1 MFVCVSLFKWLN
13 YLQITTTVYGHDHY
27 NNRDVC
33 DYAIKRD
40 IIIQEEY
47 I

>member
-1 MFVCVSLFKWLN
+1 MFVYVSLFKWLN

-33 DYAIKRD
+33 FKRD
-40 IIIQEEY
+40 VIQEEH